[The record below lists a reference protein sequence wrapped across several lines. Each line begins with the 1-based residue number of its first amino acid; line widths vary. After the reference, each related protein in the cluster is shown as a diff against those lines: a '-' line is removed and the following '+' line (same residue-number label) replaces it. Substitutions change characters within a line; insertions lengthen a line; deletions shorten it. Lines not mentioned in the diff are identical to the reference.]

1 MSKLQLAILRLCE
14 QRRLTADQLAASIGT
29 SPQSVRV
36 TLRRM
41 AERGQVHV
49 VRQERGAAVWAKVQ
63 RLQQMRHEVD
73 EARRVARMREWLML
87 WERYMRSVKFSL
99 GFPAV
104 AAGFAHDA
112 RIRSWEDVDDE
123 QDKTI
128 VEAVDAAVDSLP
140 HVEREAVY
148 RWHNLSAVW
157 PHRESVDEMFRLAL
171 SRLMGLVDKRIPVS
185 D

>member
-1 MSKLQLAILRLCE
+1 MSRLQLAILRICH
-14 QRRLTADQLAASIGT
+14 QRNLTAEEIATAAGT
-29 SPQSVRV
+29 SAQSVRV

-41 AERGQVHV
+41 AERGKMHV
-49 VRQERGAAVWAKVQ
+49 VGHRGAAVWARVQ
-63 RLQQMRHEVD
+63 QQQRHWEEVD
-73 EARRVARMREWLML
+73 EARRLVRIREWLLL

-123 QDKTI
+123 QDRKI
-128 VEAVDAAVDSLP
+128 VQAVDAAVDSLP
-140 HVEREAVY
+140 AAQREAVY
-148 RWHNLSAVW
+148 RWHNLTEHW
-157 PHRESVDEMFRLAL
+157 PHAESVDEVFRLAVD
-171 SRLMGLVDKRIPVS
+171 RLLPLVDKRIPVS